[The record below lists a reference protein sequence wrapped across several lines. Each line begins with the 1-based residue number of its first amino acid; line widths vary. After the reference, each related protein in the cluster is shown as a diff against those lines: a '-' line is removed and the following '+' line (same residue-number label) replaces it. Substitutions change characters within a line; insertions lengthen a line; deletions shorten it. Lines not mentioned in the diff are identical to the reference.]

1 MEAVAGFPRREV
13 QALSLVGFAHMLSHL
28 YMIPFAPLLPVL
40 TGDLNI
46 SYAEFGLALAGYAVT
61 TGFFQTPMGLLVERI
76 GGRRVLMGGLFL
88 NSVCFVLIGFFATE
102 LWHLIALMA
111 VAGIGNSVFHPADYS
126 LLSASIGDKRMGKA
140 FSVHTFLGH
149 IGFIIGPLLTA
160 ALEPVIGWRGAVIG
174 IGAVGIVTTAALM
187 LLGGGIEE
195 GNKVKKGT
203 PITDSLR
210 DLVRSPAVMLFFLFY
225 VCSSASNVGI
235 TQYSVVAFQDMYSLE
250 RVVAVTALT
259 AYQVGALLLVIPGG
273 ILADRIT
280 RYDLVIILG
289 FGLTAM
295 LVFVSG
301 TGSLPFWLVI
311 GALCVAGATRGGVNA
326 SRDVAVRHVA
336 AHIPIGTV
344 FGFISTG
351 FLLGQAVAGPFYG
364 WLLDNYPPQYIF
376 YVSAAVY
383 VVGIMTVLINPGA
396 RQRVAAAE

>member
-1 MEAVAGFPRREV
+1 M
-13 QALSLVGFAHMLSHL
+13 
-28 YMIPFAPLLPVL
+28 
-40 TGDLNI
+40 
-46 SYAEFGLALAGYAVT
+46 
-61 TGFFQTPMGLLVERI
+61 
-76 GGRRVLMGGLFL
+76 
-88 NSVCFVLIGFFATE
+88 
-102 LWHLIALMA
+102 
-111 VAGIGNSVFHPADYS
+111 
-126 LLSASIGDKRMGKA
+126 
-140 FSVHTFLGH
+140 
-149 IGFIIGPLLTA
+149 TA
-160 ALEPVIGWRGAVIG
+160 ALEPSIGWRGAVIG
-174 IGAVGIVTTAALM
+174 IGVVGIVTTAALM
-187 LLGGGIEE
+187 LLGGAIEE

-203 PITDSLR
+203 PIMDSLR

-273 ILADRIT
+273 ILADRIS
-280 RYDLVIILG
+280 RYDLVIIFG
-289 FGLTAM
+289 FGLTAV

-301 TGSLPFWLVI
+301 TGSLPFWLVV
-311 GALCVAGATRGGVNA
+311 GALCIAGATRGGVNA